1 MKLKDTFISRNF
13 GGDYILVAT
22 EQADFKGIINANMT
36 AGFIIDCLKTD
47 TTREQI
53 IDKMLRKYN
62 AQSDIIME
70 DVDNIIEALRGI
82 DAIEE

>member
-47 TTREQI
+47 TTRECI
-53 IDKMLRKYN
+53 IGAMLKKFN
-62 AQSDIIME
+62 ADAEIITE

>member
-62 AQSDIIME
+62 AQSDIIIE